1 MKFAT
6 LKPAI
11 GPEQLKNLFL
21 ENLAIDEI
29 AAKVKIL
36 NSQNPKKLFDSLIQL
51 VDSKEEQ
58 VAGRAIWALSEIPL
72 TNERKKEAILKLE
85 RKYDG
90 LESINRSRCLRSLF
104 KISGKI
110 DYVFNALRTDTST
123 EVISSACFILVDE
136 KYNSGAI
143 GFVKKALEEHG
154 PKDLGLAV
162 TYLGI
167 YVGKTKNPK
176 EEYVDLLKD

>member
-21 ENLAIDEI
+21 KNLNPEDIS
-29 AAKVKIL
+29 AKVKIL

-72 TNERKKEAILKLE
+72 TNERKKEAM
-85 RKYDG
+85 
-90 LESINRSRCLRSLF
+90 ES
-104 KISGKI
+104 
-110 DYVFNALRTDTST
+110 T
-123 EVISSACFILVDE
+123 
-136 KYNSGAI
+136 
-143 GFVKKALEEHG
+143 
-154 PKDLGLAV
+154 
-162 TYLGI
+162 
-167 YVGKTKNPK
+167 
-176 EEYVDLLKD
+176 